1 VIGNRQS
8 QRALRDEIGGCAARN
23 RTGRDHSVPAR
34 LPRLIAA
41 ASSWRIVAGLL

>member
-23 RTGRDHSVPAR
+23 RAGHDHSVPAR
-34 LPRLIAA
+34 LPRLIRRRFVMA
-41 ASSWRIVAGLL
+41 IVAGLL